1 MVGKRGKESGMGAG
15 DYGAESDDLP
25 QLLEE
30 CISPFAAAS
39 RIGLPKGRSE
49 ALGHLISTSFGAM
62 RQVRGQLDELCD
74 VFRPTIPF
82 TIWFGTSFESKS
94 PGQIKASWIILRNGS
109 AQLAQLATNSGLF
122 SLEG

>member
-1 MVGKRGKESGMGAG
+1 
-15 DYGAESDDLP
+15 
-25 QLLEE
+25 
-30 CISPFAAAS
+30 
-39 RIGLPKGRSE
+39 
-49 ALGHLISTSFGAM
+49 M

-74 VFRPTIPF
+74 VFRPIIPF

-109 AQLAQLATNSGLF
+109 AQLAQLATNSGLC